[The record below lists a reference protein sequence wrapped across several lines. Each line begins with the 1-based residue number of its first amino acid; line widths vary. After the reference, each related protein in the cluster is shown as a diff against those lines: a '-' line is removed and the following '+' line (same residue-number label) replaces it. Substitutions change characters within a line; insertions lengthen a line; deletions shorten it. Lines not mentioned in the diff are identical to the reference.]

1 MLHCHVYGLCWREL
15 AVVLVWHSLTF
26 SHLVWDLTVSLS
38 FSVTHTE
45 GLTVYITA
53 FMYCLQH
60 VFPCFMIFIVLFI
73 CTAFI
78 LFFILNF
85 SLLSVATCDTNA
97 LARDRESKRGK
108 VMCSMGKWAFNLIT
122 SISWI
127 QVRILIFIER
137 LPTTKEAY
145 IKRRTHRFISPA
157 GWHPWSKPFPDL
169 WYWFQEKVCN

>member
-127 QVRILIFIER
+127 QVRILIFYW
-137 LPTTKEAY
+137 TF
-145 IKRRTHRFISPA
+145 THHK
-157 GWHPWSKPFPDL
+157 GGVH
-169 WYWFQEKVCN
+169 QEKNTPLYLSRWVTSMVKTLSWFVVLISGKSL